1 MNERYGY
8 FEHDADIGIIGR
20 GKSLEEAFESAAVAM
35 FAIMADVD
43 LLHCH
48 ELIEVTFEE
57 EDNEYA
63 LIEWLNKLL
72 ALAHMK
78 HLVLGRFELHKEG
91 KAWRGKAWGD
101 KWQKDLERGTEV
113 KGATLTM
120 LSVKEHEDH
129 WEARCVVDV

>member
-1 MNERYGY
+1 MYKGYGY

-20 GKSLEEAFESAAVAM
+20 GGSLEEAFESAAVAM
-35 FAIMADVD
+35 FSIMADVD
-43 LLHCH
+43 VLHCH

-57 EDNEYA
+57 DDNEFA

-72 ALAHMK
+72 AVAHTK
-78 HLVLGRFELHKEG
+78 HLVLGRFELHKDG
-91 KAWRGKAWGD
+91 SYWSGKAWGD
-101 KWQKDLERGTEV
+101 KWKKELERGTEV

-120 LSVKEHEDH
+120 LCVEEKEDH